1 MPDNLDDSYEELS
14 GDDYLGLDNKT
25 LIEFNYYIDQ
35 MLDDLDSDRID
46 EKTSVTTSIFNTVR
60 SQCDNY
66 PENGPLIWAFIQE
79 SCHDFYKNKLQK
91 MYEESD
97 EDSILEVWAQSW
109 QKYSRFAH
117 RLTVAFSPI
126 DEMYFMPKEGKVIA
140 EEAMAI
146 IVPKKAFCLA

>member
-79 SCHDFYKNKLQK
+79 SCHDFYKNKLQRMNVRRIRRRFNTRSLGIELAEVFK
-91 MYEESD
+91 VCTPF
-97 EDSILEVWAQSW
+97 DSS
-109 QKYSRFAH
+109 F
-117 RLTVAFSPI
+117 FSNR
-126 DEMYFMPKEGKVIA
+126 
-140 EEAMAI
+140 
-146 IVPKKAFCLA
+146 